1 MSAITVRPFR
11 RSDRDQLTDL
21 VNGHAHAVM
30 PGVSITVNAVLSR
43 LEHEPDE
50 FIVDPWVQERAT
62 LVAEQRGRKSRLP
75 TWSATPTTPAS
86 APTCVAR
93 ANSGGSCSGPT
104 RPTGPTPNW
113 RAAPWP
119 MRR

>member
-30 PGVSITVNAVLSR
+30 PGVSITVNAVLSQ

-50 FIVDPWVQERAT
+50 FIVDPWVQERMT
-62 LVAEQRGRKSRLP
+62 LVAEQRGRITAAAHMVRYADRSG
-75 TWSATPTTPAS
+75 A

-93 ANSGGSCSGPT
+93 ANSVGSCSGPT
-104 RPTGPTPNW
+104 RPTGPTLIW

-119 MRR
+119 TRR